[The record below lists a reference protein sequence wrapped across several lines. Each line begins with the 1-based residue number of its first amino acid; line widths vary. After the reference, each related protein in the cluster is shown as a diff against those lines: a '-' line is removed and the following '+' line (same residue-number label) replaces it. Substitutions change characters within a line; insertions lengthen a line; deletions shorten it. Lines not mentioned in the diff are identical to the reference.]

1 MSVDSTRRR
10 RAKAPLVNMKSRI
23 AVAGLAVLLL
33 AGAGFWFGP
42 RLVALWRPAGLPR
55 VARDDNRNAEAVEPA
70 FIDVLPEVVE
80 LTGIRTAPA
89 TAPARLRELNVSGEL
104 GIDPN
109 RLVHVHARFPG
120 QIVELAT
127 VEEPHALTPGSLKV
141 RRVVS
146 FMDHVTKDQRLGVL
160 WSKELGEKKSELV
173 AALIRLRTDL
183 INLERLKPLYEK
195 GAIPERSLR
204 DAEFNVDTDETKVE
218 SARWTLRS
226 WSLTDEEIAEVEAE
240 AERIHKERSDRSMG
254 KIELE
259 ANWARVDIIAPI
271 DGTIVEKNVNRG
283 NLVTSDDDLF
293 MIADLG
299 TLAVRGQVYEEDLP
313 VLQSLEF
320 PIPWKIYVSSN
331 PDAPPIE
338 GTINN
343 IGDIINPYTHMALVM
358 GSVENKA
365 GRLFAGQFITASIQL
380 PPEPDVVEIP
390 TRGLVDDGNESV
402 VLVKTDPKR
411 DRFHR
416 RRVVVVRRFH
426 DVVHLRSRLTP
437 EQKAQGFEELHEGE
451 LVVAAGALELKAA
464 LGAQQPDG
472 KQAP

>member
-1 MSVDSTRRR
+1 
-10 RAKAPLVNMKSRI
+10 MKSRI
-23 AVAGLAVLLL
+23 AAVGLSALLVV
-33 AGAGFWFGP
+33 GGGYWFGP
-42 RLVALWRPAGLPR
+42 RLIAHWRPPAEHNA
-55 VARDDNRNAEAVEPA
+55 ARPEGVNASAAVEPTY
-70 FIDVLPEVVE
+70 IDVLPEVVE
-80 LTGIRTAPA
+80 LTGIRTAKA
-89 TAPARLRELNVSGEL
+89 TLPTRLRELSVSGEL
-104 GIDPN
+104 GFDPN

-120 QIVELAT
+120 QVVELAT
-127 VEEPHALTPGSLKV
+127 VEEPLAIAPGSLKV

-146 FMDHVTKDQRLGVL
+146 FMDHVTKGQRLGVL

-183 INLERLKPLYEK
+183 INLERLNPLYEK

-226 WSLTDEEIAEVEAE
+226 WVLTDEEIAEVEAE
-240 AERIHKERSDRSMG
+240 AERIHKERSTRSLG

-271 DGTIVEKNVNRG
+271 DGTIVEKNVVED
-283 NLVTSDDDLF
+283 NLYNSDADLF
-293 MIADLG
+293 MIADLS

-313 VLQSLEF
+313 VLQSLPF
-320 PIPWKIYVSSN
+320 PIPWKIHISSN

-358 GSVENKA
+358 GSVSNQE

-380 PPEPDVVEIP
+380 PQEPDVVEIP
-390 TRGLVDDGNESV
+390 TRGLVEDGNESV

-411 DRFHR
+411 DRFYR
-416 RRVVVVRRFH
+416 RRVAVVRRFH
-426 DVVHLRSRLTP
+426 DFVHLRSRLTP

-464 LGAQQPDG
+464 LAAQQPDEDRRWPD
-472 KQAP
+472 Q